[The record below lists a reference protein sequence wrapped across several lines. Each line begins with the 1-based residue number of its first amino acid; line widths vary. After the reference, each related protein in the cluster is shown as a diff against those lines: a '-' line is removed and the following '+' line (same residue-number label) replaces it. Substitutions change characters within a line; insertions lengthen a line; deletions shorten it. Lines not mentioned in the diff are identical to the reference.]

1 MKLLEKILVPVSIKE
16 TSAEQLN
23 VAAELAKK
31 FNSQVILLHVLPLEA
46 KKDSIN
52 SLIMGY
58 LDNDFKKVLT
68 DLNKQGINAEKRIVY
83 GNMFDQIMSASENEN
98 VNLILIGNE
107 NQHING
113 NYKVG
118 VMAEKLIRKSQKP
131 VWIVKAGSNTIPGK
145 ILCPVD
151 FSEASERALNNA
163 IKISRTFQA
172 KLSVISIFEPL
183 EENPSMRYNIDYLK
197 EDGELENE
205 ASRKFAEFIKK
216 FNFTDVDYH
225 TELIRG
231 KIHEKIISFSTENG
245 IDMLFMGATGKSL
258 LQRVLLGSVTETVM
272 RELPGSMVITKSENI
287 LNLKIDFEISE
298 IEKHFNNATELEK
311 AGYYTEAI
319 EQLKICLQINDLHIP
334 ALNALK
340 KLYSKIGEKETSE
353 IYSKR
358 LEAILSRLW
367 DKKLELEIRKN
378 YRLNSKI

>member
-23 VAAELAKK
+23 VTIQLAKK
-31 FNSQVILLHVLPLEA
+31 FHSKVILLHVLPAEA
-46 KKDSIN
+46 KKDSIS
-52 SLIMGY
+52 SLIIKY
-58 LDNDFKKVLT
+58 LDNDFKRLLA
-68 DLNKQGINAEKRIVY
+68 DLNKQGVHAEKRIAY
-83 GNMFDQIMSASENEN
+83 GNMLDQIISTGETEN

-107 NQHING
+107 IRYSDD

-131 VWIVKAGSNTIPGK
+131 VWIVKSGSNAIPDK

-163 IKISRTFQA
+163 IKISRTFQSR
-172 KLSVISIFEPL
+172 LYVISIFEPL
-183 EENPSMRYNIDYLK
+183 EENPSMRYNINYMK
-197 EDGELENE
+197 EDEKLENE
-205 ASRKFAEFIKK
+205 ANRKFEEFIKK

-231 KIHEKIISFSTENG
+231 KIHEKIIEFAKSN
-245 IDMLFMGATGKSL
+245 DMDMIFLGATGKSL
-258 LQRVLLGSVTETVM
+258 LRRVLLGSVTEMVI
-272 RELPGSMVITKSENI
+272 RELPASMVITKSENI

-298 IEKHFNNATELEK
+298 IEKHFNNAAKLEK
-311 AGYYTEAI
+311 SGYYTEAI
-319 EQLKICLQINDLHIP
+319 DQLKICIQINDLHIP
-334 ALNALK
+334 ALNALI
-340 KLYSKIGEKETSE
+340 KLYNKIGEKEMSE

-358 LEAILSRLW
+358 LEAIISRLW

-378 YRLNSKI
+378 YRLNQ